1 MNEQP
6 MSLQIERQLLIQA
19 LIKEYQT
26 VKVEELA
33 RRLDVSHNT
42 IRRDLSALEKQG
54 VLKRTQGGAI
64 VQDLQ
69 PATRQSFAL
78 RSRTNVLE
86 KEIIGKCAARLVKS
100 GSTII
105 LDAGT
110 TTQQLADNLRH
121 LENLTI
127 ATNSLEIAYS
137 LMTNQNITVILSGG
151 IVIGASRSLTGLPAE
166 NFFTQIHADQI
177 FLATCGISLERGLS
191 NRNMHEIPVKQ
202 KMIEVAREV
211 ILLADHDK
219 FDKVAL
225 SSFAPLS
232 CVHKIVTDEKAP
244 KDMVAQLE
252 NLGIQVI
259 IAPE

>member
-1 MNEQP
+1 
-6 MSLQIERQLLIQA
+6 MSLQIERQLLIQS
-19 LIKEYQT
+19 LIKEQQT
-26 VKVEELA
+26 VKVDELA
-33 RRLDVSHNT
+33 RRLRVSPNT
-42 IRRDLSALEKQG
+42 IRRDLNLLENQG

-64 VQDLQ
+64 LQ
-69 PATRQSFAL
+69 EMQTSTRQSFDL
-78 RSRTNVLE
+78 RSRTNILA
-86 KEIIGKCAARLVKS
+86 KEMIGKYAAKLVKP

-110 TTQQLADNLRH
+110 TTQQLAHNLHH

-137 LMTNQNITVILSGG
+137 FMTNPNITVILSGG

-166 NFFTQIHADQI
+166 NFFAQIHADQI
-177 FLATCGISLERGLS
+177 FLATCGISLERGLT

-202 KMIEVAREV
+202 KMIEVSREV

-225 SSFAPLS
+225 SPFAPLR
-232 CVHKIVTDEKAP
+232 CIHKIVTDEKAP
-244 KDMVAQLE
+244 QDMIVQLE
-252 NLGIQVI
+252 KQGIEVMI
-259 IAPE
+259 VR

>member
-1 MNEQP
+1 MP
-6 MSLQIERQLLIQA
+6 LQIERQLLIQA

-26 VKVEELA
+26 VKVDELA
-33 RRLDVSHNT
+33 RRLNVSSNT
-42 IRRDLSALEKQG
+42 IRRDLSLLEKQG
-54 VLKRTQGGAI
+54 VLKRTQGGAMA
-64 VQDLQ
+64 QDLQ
-69 PATRQSFAL
+69 PATRQSFDL

-86 KEIIGKCAARLVKS
+86 KEIIGKCAAKLVKS

-110 TTQQLADNLRH
+110 TTQQLANNLRH

-137 LMTNQNITVILSGG
+137 LMTNPNITVILSGG

-166 NFFTQIHADQI
+166 NFFTHIHADQI
-177 FLATCGISLERGLS
+177 FLATCGISLERGLT

-232 CVHKIVTDEKAP
+232 CVHKIVTDAKAP
-244 KDMVAQLE
+244 KHMIAELE
-252 NLGIQVI
+252 SLGIQVV
-259 IAPE
+259 IAYE